1 MTTNRDIAYGV
12 AVDAAELGLL
22 DAKGVTSPR
31 RRRRRRERWAQQIAY
46 DKANIVTISTRLPK
60 HEAQLLLQCCKEAG
74 ITRHALLRYML
85 QTWCAAWQTSGVA
98 IHGKH

>member
-12 AVDAAELGLL
+12 AVDAAEFGLL

-31 RRRRRRERWAQQIAY
+31 RRRRRKRWTQQIAY
-46 DKANIVTISTRLPK
+46 DNEYMATVSTRLPK
-60 HEAQLLLQCCKEAG
+60 HEALLLVQCCREAG

-98 IHGKH
+98 MHGKQ

>member
-12 AVDAAELGLL
+12 AVDAAEHGLL
-22 DAKGVTSPR
+22 DAKGVNAPR
-31 RRRRRRERWAQQIAY
+31 RRRRSKWARQIAY
-46 DKANIVTISTRLPK
+46 DEAYLMTVSTRLPK
-60 HEAQLLLQCCKEAG
+60 HEAQLLMQCCREAN

-98 IHGKH
+98 IHGKQ